1 MYAETCLFL
10 LNTELL
16 SDRRKRKMRPKA
28 DKKPLKVIRKEKIS
42 LGYKY
47 DDITITPQ

>member
-1 MYAETCLFL
+1 MSLFV
-10 LNTELL
+10 NMC
-16 SDRRKRKMRPKA
+16 SIIRNDCAQQQRKMRTKV
-28 DKKPLKVIRKEKIS
+28 DKKLLKVIRKKKIS

>member
-1 MYAETCLFL
+1 MCAETCLVL
-10 LNTELL
+10 LNAEPF
-16 SDRRKRKMRPKA
+16 SDRRQRKMRPKA
-28 DKKPLKVIRKEKIS
+28 DKKLLKVIRKKKIS